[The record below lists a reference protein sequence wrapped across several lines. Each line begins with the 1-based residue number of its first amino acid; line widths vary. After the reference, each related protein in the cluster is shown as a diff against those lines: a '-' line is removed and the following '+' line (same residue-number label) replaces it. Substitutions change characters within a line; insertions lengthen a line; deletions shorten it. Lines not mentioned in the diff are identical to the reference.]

1 MPTNIFK
8 KLLSESGEPL
18 SDYELRELTEFLN
31 SKDLRASEQEFNYR
45 NFCKIL
51 AYAEMEI

>member
-8 KLLSESGEPL
+8 KLLYESGERL

-31 SKDLRASEQEFNYR
+31 SKDFRASEQ
-45 NFCKIL
+45 
-51 AYAEMEI
+51 